1 MINENHNNHDNHN
14 NQDNHNS
21 YDSHDSHNSHDS
33 HDGHDSNDSHDS
45 HNRFWRFLRQSL
57 FCISLLY
64 HSQKCQNKFLTFW
77 EIPEWIPAMLNSNQ
91 WSYSSQQFLAIQLE
105 T

>member
-1 MINENHNNHDNHN
+1 MMINENHNNHDNHN

-21 YDSHDSHNSHDS
+21 YDSHDSHNSHES
-33 HDGHDSNDSHDS
+33 HDDRDSHDS
-45 HNRFWRFLRQSL
+45 HDRFWQFLRQSL

-77 EIPEWIPAMLNSNQ
+77 EIPEWIPAMLDSNQ
-91 WSYSSQQFLAIQLE
+91 WSYSSQQFLEI
-105 T
+105 